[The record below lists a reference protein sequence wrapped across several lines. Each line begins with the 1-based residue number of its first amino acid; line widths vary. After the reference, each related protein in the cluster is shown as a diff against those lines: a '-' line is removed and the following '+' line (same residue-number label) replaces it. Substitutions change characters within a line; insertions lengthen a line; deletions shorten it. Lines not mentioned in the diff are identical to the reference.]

1 MTTQQVQRALK
12 RLLKINVTALLESL
26 NGRTEEIIKNIQN
39 LYRESFIFRFKLNN
53 QNLTEGKPGYLVK
66 KNIPDDEL
74 EAKFLNDI
82 KVTNFYYLFRKLVY
96 YINIFEFK

>member
-53 QNLTEGKPGYLVK
+53 QNLNEGKPGYLVK
-66 KNIPDDEL
+66 RIFVPDDKL
-74 EAKFLNDI
+74 EAK
-82 KVTNFYYLFRKLVY
+82 T
-96 YINIFEFK
+96 